1 MQLYNKF
8 KKNVL
13 QPYKMIRDYK
23 KGIIP
28 LLNINLG
35 SSNSKRINDWYI
47 VLNKKHPLFGKYSSG
62 TTGLALIDLNKFN
75 SFAEYEQSVR
85 GKDYVTVKC
94 TRCINRGYTFNLLD
108 RNQRSDEIYS
118 INTSANER
126 QGKKMSE
133 NYLKTNELYEQEEFT
148 EYYGVFNKE
157 GKLVSYIHVF
167 FADEAAFIFKLL
179 GHDNFL
185 KDNIM
190 YLMIFK
196 AIEQI
201 FKRKEDTYPNL
212 KYVIYDSFFTNSEGL
227 AFFKKR
233 FGFSPYLVKWSMDK
247 DV

>member
-1 MQLYNKF
+1 
-8 KKNVL
+8 
-13 QPYKMIRDYK
+13 MIRDYK

-28 LLNINLG
+28 LVNIHLG
-35 SSNSKRINDWYI
+35 NSRSNRIKEWYKM
-47 VLNKKHPLFGKYSSG
+47 LNKRHPIFGKYSAN
-62 TTGLALIDLNKFN
+62 TIGLSLIDLNKIN
-75 SFAEYEQSVR
+75 SFAEYENSVK

-94 TRCINRGYTFNLLD
+94 TRCINRGYTFNFLD
-108 RNQRSDEIYS
+108 RNQLTDEIYS
-118 INTSANER
+118 INTSADER
-126 QGKKMSE
+126 QGKKMNE
-133 NYLKTNELYEQEEFT
+133 TYLKTNELYEQEEFT

-157 GKLVSYIHVF
+157 GKLVSYIHVL
-167 FADEAAFIFKLL
+167 FADEVAFIFKLL

-212 KYVIYDSFFTNSEGL
+212 KYIIYDSFFTNSEGL

-233 FGFSPYLVKWSMDK
+233 FRFAPYAVKWLID
-247 DV
+247 